1 VEHLTLE
8 HKVHSRSSEVRNEA
22 DGTEWRE
29 FLRPFSNVKTLNVDD
44 GLIMKVS
51 RCLKS
56 DDGEL
61 PLVLLPELKELTYP
75 GSSDADDIFTSFID
89 ARRNAGRPVTLT
101 RR

>member
-1 VEHLTLE
+1 ME
-8 HKVHSRSSEVRNEA
+8 
-22 DGTEWRE
+22 
-29 FLRPFSNVKTLNVDD
+29 
-44 GLIMKVS
+44 VS

-61 PLVLLPELKELTYP
+61 PLVLWPELQELTYP
-75 GSSDADDIFTSFID
+75 GSNDTDDIFASSID